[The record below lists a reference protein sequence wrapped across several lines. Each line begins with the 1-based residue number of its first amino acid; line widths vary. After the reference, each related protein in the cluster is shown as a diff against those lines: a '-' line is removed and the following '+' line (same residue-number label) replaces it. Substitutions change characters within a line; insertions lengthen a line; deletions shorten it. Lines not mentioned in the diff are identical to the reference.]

1 MVRARDI
8 AVSLCI
14 VLGVIGCNRSE
25 KEQPASDQPKIGNLA
40 PSRNGGQSAA
50 QLLQAMNFGLHI
62 LEVPADN
69 VGQLEN
75 FWKILSPK
83 PLRFNSSEAF
93 KANSFLVGFGQIEL
107 WDKVHDLLYKA
118 GGQTMATAS
127 LMLADD
133 QSQDLAVTGLN
144 RRQTVSFVS
153 GDLTPQRASIGPG
166 ILALRI
172 KATKIPD
179 IRGACT
185 MVAHPVFALPETSS
199 IPELAARGKLREFP
213 FITAAFGLK
222 MSPGDFVVLGP
233 KTYVGD
239 LSTLSSVFFS
249 KPEGSVFFSPAERK
263 PPQRKPSVRLFLLV
277 CIRIDH

>member
-1 MVRARDI
+1 MVHARDT
-8 AVSLCI
+8 VVLLCI
-14 VLGVIGCNRSE
+14 VLGAIGCNRSQ
-25 KEQPASDQPKIGNLA
+25 KEPPASDQPKIGELA
-40 PSRNGGQSAA
+40 PSRSGGQSAA
-50 QLLQAMNFGLHI
+50 QLLHAMNFGLHI
-62 LEVPADN
+62 FEVPADN

-75 FWKILSPK
+75 FWNVLSTK
-83 PLRFNSSEAF
+83 PLRFNSPEAF

-107 WDKVHDLLYKA
+107 WDRVHDLLYKA
-118 GGQTMATAS
+118 GGQTMTTVS

-133 QSQDLAVTGLN
+133 QAQDLPVTGLSQT
-144 RRQTVSFVS
+144 QTVSFVS

-179 IRGACT
+179 IRGTCT
-185 MVAHPVFALPETSS
+185 MVAHPVFTLPATSS

-213 FITAAFGLK
+213 FVTAAFGLR
-222 MSPGDFVVLGP
+222 MSAGDFVVLGP
-233 KTYVGD
+233 EKYLGD
-239 LSTLSSVFFS
+239 FSTLSSVFFS
-249 KPEGSVFFSPAERK
+249 NPEGSVFFSPGESK